1 VSVDAIQ
8 YIIREAGVAA
18 GLGDAIHPH
27 MLRHGAGY
35 ALINDGVDVRL
46 VQAAR
51 RYRRR
56 GWRVSGC
63 GRMASHAINAFEGG
77 QYMSG
82 TEKPHELRSMV
93 VDLQKRVAK
102 LEAELTRLIEE
113 NKVLR
118 EQASKR

>member
-1 VSVDAIQ
+1 
-8 YIIREAGVAA
+8 
-18 GLGDAIHPH
+18 
-27 MLRHGAGY
+27 
-35 ALINDGVDVRL
+35 
-46 VQAAR
+46 
-51 RYRRR
+51 
-56 GWRVSGC
+56 
-63 GRMASHAINAFEGG
+63 MASHAINAFEGG

-102 LEAELTRLIEE
+102 LEAELTRLIGE